1 MRLLIAS
8 SNAGKIR
15 EIQAILSTSD
25 IEVLSYKDVGLAA
38 DFDVAETGTTFTDNA
53 WLKASA
59 YAAATGLPVLA
70 DDSGLE
76 VEALDGFPGV
86 YSNRWFTGTTSER
99 NQALLA
105 KLSPTD
111 SRNAQ
116 FRSVLCLY
124 DPQMKHTQFF
134 EGVIKGSLATAER
147 GSRLEGF
154 GYDPI
159 FIPEGYIQTFAELG
173 VAVKNQIS
181 HRRQALL
188 KLNQFL
194 LTNTHPAQPE
204 S

>member
-1 MRLLIAS
+1 
-8 SNAGKIR
+8 
-15 EIQAILSTSD
+15 
-25 IEVLSYKDVGLAA
+25 
-38 DFDVAETGTTFTDNA
+38 
-53 WLKASA
+53 
-59 YAAATGLPVLA
+59 
-70 DDSGLE
+70 
-76 VEALDGFPGV
+76 LDGFPGV
-86 YSNRWFTGTTSER
+86 HSNRWLAGTTSER

-116 FRSVLCLY
+116 FRSVLCFY
-124 DPQMKHTQFF
+124 DPQTKHTHFF
-134 EGVIKGSLATAER
+134 EGIIKGSLATAER

-159 FIPEGYIQTFAELG
+159 FIPEGYAQTFAELG

-194 LTNTHPAQPE
+194 LTNTHLAQPE
-204 S
+204 